1 MLDKSEISRR
11 FFSLS
16 PRILLIHI
24 LLKRTHLLP
33 TSRGILT
40 QKPTKYN
47 LFFLSFLV
55 EPQGEKRTKKK
66 EVMANRVVEK

>member
-33 TSRGILT
+33 TSLGILT
-40 QKPTKYN
+40 QKPTKYT
-47 LFFLSFLV
+47 LFFSFLV